1 MTRSAVSTTGI
12 SGYCLI
18 KTRSEAK
25 RLPLDEITFI
35 EQLGRKLYFH
45 TACDD
50 RVLEMYE
57 KISYALPFLSSNFIV
72 AGRTALNHNMIRS
85 VAVDGK
91 ITFFDGSFYL
101 LSKKQL
107 PAFRKIYE
115 ELSRTNSVIF

>member
-1 MTRSAVSTTGI
+1 MTRSAVSTAGI
-12 SGYCLI
+12 GEYCLI

-45 TACDD
+45 TIGDE
-50 RVLEMYE
+50 RILEMYE
-57 KISYALPFLSSNFIV
+57 KISYAMPFLSDNFIV
-72 AGRTALNHNMIRS
+72 AGRTALNYCMIKS

-91 ITFFDGSFYL
+91 INFVNGTFYL

-115 ELSRTNSVIF
+115 EMSKVNSVIF